1 MITKEKLLELWQVT
15 STEKLD
21 LSDEIERRI
30 SFIMEQVVA
39 SGRKTLVLGVS
50 GGVDSTLAALLAQQA
65 ARRLRQNDYEVEFIA
80 VRLPYGSQQDE
91 DDARIALDY
100 ISPDKIITVNIKGAV
115 DSMHNLVVNRLPYNH
130 LPVANAD
137 FEKGNVKAR
146 IRMSVQYE
154 IAGLTGGLVVGTE
167 NNAEAITG
175 FFTKWGDGACDINP
189 LTGLN
194 KRQVRILTNCLGL
207 PKSLTEKVAT
217 ADLEDNKVM
226 LSDEEALGLSYNV
239 IDDFLEGIEIGK
251 NDERKILEL
260 YEKSMHKRTPIPTP
274 STLS

>member
-1 MITKEKLLELWQVT
+1 MSTKTELLALWKVT
-15 STEKLD
+15 PTEQLD
-21 LSDEIERRI
+21 LSVEIERRI
-30 SFIMEQVVA
+30 SFIMEQVIA

-50 GGVDSTLAALLAQQA
+50 GGIDSTLAALLSQKA

-100 ISPDKIITVNIKGAV
+100 ISPDKIMTVNIKGAV
-115 DSMHNLVVNRLPYNH
+115 DSMHNLVVNRLLYNH

-217 ADLEDNKVM
+217 ADLEDNKAM

-251 NDERKILEL
+251 NDELKILEL
-260 YEKSMHKRTPIPTP
+260 YEKSMHKRTPIPTLN
-274 STLS
+274 TLK